1 MRLPHREA
9 LPCHEKRFAVR
20 SAPPAEFGI
29 RLRGVLKG
37 FVVGQSSCSG
47 SLTVENDR
55 GHESD
60 VVEEFETYVTK
71 DRVMIMNVQ
80 NF

>member
-1 MRLPHREA
+1 MAWRT
-9 LPCHEKRFAVR
+9 
-20 SAPPAEFGI
+20 
-29 RLRGVLKG
+29 
-37 FVVGQSSCSG
+37 SCSR

-60 VVEEFETYVTK
+60 VVEEVETYVTK
-71 DRVMIMNVQ
+71 DRVMIMNVH

>member
-1 MRLPHREA
+1 MPRKALCCQVSASRRIRNSIAGRPERLCRRAWET
-9 LPCHEKRFAVR
+9 
-20 SAPPAEFGI
+20 
-29 RLRGVLKG
+29 
-37 FVVGQSSCSG
+37 SCSR

-71 DRVMIMNVQ
+71 DRVMIMNVH